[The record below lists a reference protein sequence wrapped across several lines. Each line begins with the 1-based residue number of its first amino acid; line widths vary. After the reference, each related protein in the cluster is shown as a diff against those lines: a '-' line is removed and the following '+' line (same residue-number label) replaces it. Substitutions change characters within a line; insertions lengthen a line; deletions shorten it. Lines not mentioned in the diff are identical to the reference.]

1 MQFQICSAS
10 NDPQFVLAAGR
21 DRWDLDAGRARLA
34 LEGGIS
40 TIRMLLCTQLYCDSA
55 LGRPAPRFDA
65 RAIGECHAMLDARS
79 QGRRRRVC
87 VPVLFKGLKSINT
100 QYQRFAAGVQGCIW
114 MYRCYIRVWLCG
126 NTQVV
131 LALIKLLDKIGIIV

>member
-1 MQFQICSAS
+1 MAVLTLARPGWIRCVCTQITNAVPNLFCLKRSA
-10 NDPQFVLAAGR
+10 VCAGR
-21 DRWDLDAGRARLA
+21 GSGWDLDAGRARLA

-87 VPVLFKGLKSINT
+87 VPVLFKDLKSINT

-114 MYRCYIRVWLCG
+114 MYRCYGCAVIL
-126 NTQVV
+126 
-131 LALIKLLDKIGIIV
+131 K